1 MTIDQLKGYK
11 RKAKAQRDNWK
22 ARALTAEREL
32 SGLRQYIENI
42 DVWYKELCELCGVPI
57 KSLVNFAPTPL
68 APRYLPRTKPPSPS
82 SDPCHPQ
89 GNTDKG

>member
-1 MTIDQLKGYK
+1 MTITQLKGYK

-42 DVWYKELCELCGVPI
+42 DVWYKELCELCGVPV
-57 KSLVNFAPTPL
+57 KSLVNFAPTTTPPL
-68 APRYLPRTKPPSPS
+68 S
-82 SDPCHPQ
+82 
-89 GNTDKG
+89 GNERGV